1 MIFAASLQT
10 ICSSQTARKNSRVL
24 FSLPPLLAALMLFLL
39 QQRLWQENKLV
50 VQQKPQAGN
59 LKLEKETI

>member
-10 ICSSQTARKNSRVL
+10 ICSSQIARKNSRVL
-24 FSLPPLLAALMLFLL
+24 FPLPPLLAALMLFLL
-39 QQRLWQENKLV
+39 QQRSWQENKLV
-50 VQQKPQAGN
+50 VQQKTQAGN

>member
-24 FSLPPLLAALMLFLL
+24 FSLPPLPAALMLFLL

-50 VQQKPQAGN
+50 VQQKPQDGN